1 MLPRYGLLCL
11 QYWDFNGFDWL
22 RTYGFKGKEEDKL
35 KKDFFEKSLAC
46 QEKILYIHLN
56 DWYIISC

>member
-1 MLPRYGLLCL
+1 MAEDLWI
-11 QYWDFNGFDWL
+11 Q
-22 RTYGFKGKEEDKL
+22 GKEDEDML